1 MSSHNP
7 EASRVVSA
15 YRHALSPAARSS
27 LANRIPVDVRRRVKD
42 VMADAHSPATRSVKW
57 IIARRLLRRWPH
69 LTDQVAPGQAAAG
82 RRPAAVFGN
91 LVALVKPAP
100 TPVALREDTYRQ
112 VSSALTAAGVR
123 HFAVRGLADVRTFI
137 AVAADERAA
146 AVLALRALGGR
157 TPFYVAPSDR
167 DGAMVGFVRDMS
179 EAASWDRL
187 RRADAVRV
195 AQLWTEPTRQLL
207 MGATHGCD
215 IEFWPVVGDMLV
227 APRPNHCTLKV
238 AAHAAEV
245 EVPAATLTQFTHA
258 TGHTQPMVRTRPEFA
273 VNRPDDI
280 TFPIDV
286 VYTWVDGDDPQ
297 WQRRRAEAN
306 GTLDTEGYHA
316 QSANAARYLNRDEL
330 RYSLRSLALYAP
342 WVRNV
347 YLVTDGQQ
355 PDWLQEAHPR
365 LKVVSHQEIFA
376 DPSLLPTFNSHAI
389 ETQLH
394 RIEGLAEHFLYFND
408 DMFLG
413 RPVLPQDFF
422 LANGMTRFFPS
433 TALLPAGGPDP
444 ADLPVDAAGKNN
456 RALIH
461 ERFGSFITQKMQHV
475 PYPLRRSV
483 LAELA
488 REFAEPHGRTAASRF
503 RSMADISVPS
513 CLYHY
518 FAYHTGR
525 AMPSELQY
533 LYLDLGLPQVSRR
546 LGILLAHRDRDAFCL
561 NDTMTDPTGQEQQ
574 DARLRAFLQSYFPV
588 ASPFEKPA
596 ERICQTPSEND
607 GPTV

>member
-1 MSSHNP
+1 MSGQNP
-7 EASRVVSA
+7 EASRVVSV
-15 YRHALSPAARSS
+15 YRHALSPATRSS

-42 VMADAHSPATRSVKW
+42 AMADAHSPATRSLKW
-57 IIARRLLRRWPH
+57 VIARRLLRRWPH
-69 LTDQVAPGQAAAG
+69 LTDQHVPGRQQ
-82 RRPAAVFGN
+82 AAVFGN
-91 LVALVKPAP
+91 LVALVKPQP
-100 TPVALREDTYRQ
+100 TPVALREDTYRL
-112 VSSALTAAGVR
+112 VTSALTAAGVR
-123 HFAVRGLADVRTFI
+123 HFAVRGLADVRTFV

-146 AVLALRALGGR
+146 AVLALRALGTR

-167 DGAMVGFVRDMS
+167 EGALVGFVREMS
-179 EAASWDRL
+179 EASAWERL

-195 AQLWTEPTRQLL
+195 AQLWTEPSRQLL

-215 IEFWPVVGDMLV
+215 IEFWPMVGDMLV
-227 APRPNHCTLKV
+227 APRPNHCALKV
-238 AAHAAEV
+238 AAHASEV
-245 EVPAATLTQFTHA
+245 EVPASTLTQFTHA
-258 TGHTQPMVRTRPEFA
+258 AGHTQPVVRTRPEFV

-286 VYTWVDGDDPQ
+286 VYTWVDGSDPA
-297 WQRRRAEAN
+297 WQRKRAQAD
-306 GTLDTEGYHA
+306 GGSYHV

-347 YLVTDGQQ
+347 YLVTDGQR
-355 PDWLQEAHPR
+355 PAWLADVHPR
-365 LKVVSHQEIFA
+365 LRVVGHQEIFT
-376 DPSLLPTFNSHAI
+376 DPGLLPTFNSHAI

-394 RIEGLAEHFLYFND
+394 HIEGLAEHFLYFND

-433 TALLPAGGPDP
+433 AALLPAGGPDP

-483 LAELA
+483 LAELE

-525 AMPSELQY
+525 AMPSELKY
-533 LYLDLGLPQVSRR
+533 LYLDLGLSQVARR

-561 NDTMTDPTGQEQQ
+561 NDTMTAATGQEQQ
-574 DARLRAFLQSYFPV
+574 DARLREFLQAYFPV
-588 ASPFEKPA
+588 PSPFERP
-596 ERICQTPSEND
+596 TPYPTDENH
-607 GPTV
+607 GPTA